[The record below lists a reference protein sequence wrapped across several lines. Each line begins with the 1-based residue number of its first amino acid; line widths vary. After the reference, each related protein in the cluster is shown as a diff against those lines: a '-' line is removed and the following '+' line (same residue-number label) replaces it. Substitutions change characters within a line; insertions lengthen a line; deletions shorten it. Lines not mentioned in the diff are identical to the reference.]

1 MRVVPALLLGRGT
14 GIAMSVWSALG
25 LAASAML
32 SIDKV
37 KLLIDPSFQPSC
49 NFNPVLSCGSVMK
62 TDQASLFGFPNSFLG
77 LVGFSV
83 MLTISVLMAARTVLP
98 RWVVAGAA
106 VGATL
111 GAVFVHWLAFQSLYR
126 IGALCPWCM
135 VVWAVTIPTTVW
147 LVLASLRSYLPNG
160 GGQVTKGLWEW
171 RFTVVGAWYLAVFVL
186 ILVRFWDYW
195 RTLV

>member
-1 MRVVPALLLGRGT
+1 MT
-14 GIAMSVWSALG
+14 VWSALG
-25 LAASAML
+25 LAASLML

-37 KLLIDPSFQPSC
+37 KLLADPSFQPSC
-49 NFNPVLSCGSVMK
+49 NFSPILSCGSVM
-62 TDQASLFGFPNSFLG
+62 TTEQASVFGFPNAFLG

-83 MLTISVLMAARTVLP
+83 MVTVSVLVASDVVLP
-98 RWVVAGAA
+98 RWVVVGGA

-135 VVWAVTIPTTVW
+135 VVWAVTIPTAVW
-147 LVLASLRSYLPNG
+147 LVIASVRSHLPHG
-160 GGQVTKGLWEW
+160 GGRVAQGLWEW
-171 RFTVVGAWYLAVFVL
+171 RFSLVGAWYLVVLVL

-195 RTLV
+195 RTLL

>member
-1 MRVVPALLLGRGT
+1 MRDVAPLLLGRGT
-14 GIAMSVWSALG
+14 GIAMTVWSALG

-37 KLLIDPSFQPSC
+37 KLLVDPSFQPSC

-77 LVGFSV
+77 MVGFSV
-83 MLTISVLMAARTVLP
+83 MLTISVLVAAQVVLP

-106 VGATL
+106 AGSVL
-111 GAVFVHWLAFQSLYR
+111 GTAFVHWLAFQSLYR

-135 VVWAVTIPTTVW
+135 VVWAVTIPTAVW
-147 LVLASLRSYLPNG
+147 LVLASVRSYLPG
-160 GGQVTKGLWEW
+160 GGGRVIEGLWEW
-171 RFTVVGAWYLAVFVL
+171 RFSLVGAWYLAVFVL

-195 RTLV
+195 RTLF